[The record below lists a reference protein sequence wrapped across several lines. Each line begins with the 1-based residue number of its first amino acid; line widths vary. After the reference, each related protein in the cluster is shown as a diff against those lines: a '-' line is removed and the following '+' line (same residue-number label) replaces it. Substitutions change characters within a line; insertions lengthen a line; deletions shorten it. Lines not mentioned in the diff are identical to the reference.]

1 MARKIG
7 YAGRVK
13 FLPSRKDRHE
23 AIRLTFSYRTESVT
37 ASRIR
42 MIFNIYHDGGDR
54 VCGTVIPDSYS
65 SICRIRASVLGR
77 KVGVFPTDEF
87 NQGVRDVGAH
97 ETGLVN
103 FSITEEKLPGLATFE
118 DLELHE
124 ADSNLLL
131 YRRFRPGMISQ
142 KFLRLETQLLPLWRL
157 DEAVKHRFQQYYRE
171 IEALGRGCTTQLF
184 HLSQDS
190 IYASGRILIK
200 NFMFC
205 VDNGFKFIAM
215 VRDPYEELAERLLVM
230 NKIEKGGVNPL
241 GERELMNL
249 REAIDYSGSLPID
262 NERAFTRALRRM
274 PMDVAMSLA
283 NPVVRQFS
291 TSILDEQPSQGGV
304 AAALDVLAQS
314 SLVGLRVESEQ
325 FASSFGE
332 LVSEDLTNIS
342 LFPVFPKVIE
352 LAEIIRGSG
361 YCDTI
366 LEKDL
371 ELYGYVLESRRRAA
385 MDADSFAGGMS
396 SR

>member
-1 MARKIG
+1 MVAQRSYFISPKI
-7 YAGRVK
+7 
-13 FLPSRKDRHE
+13 
-23 AIRLTFSYRTESVT
+23 
-37 ASRIR
+37 
-42 MIFNIYHDGGDR
+42 
-54 VCGTVIPDSYS
+54 
-65 SICRIRASVLGR
+65 
-77 KVGVFPTDEF
+77 
-87 NQGVRDVGAH
+87 
-97 ETGLVN
+97 
-103 FSITEEKLPGLATFE
+103 
-118 DLELHE
+118 
-124 ADSNLLL
+124 
-131 YRRFRPGMISQ
+131 
-142 KFLRLETQLLPLWRL
+142 
-157 DEAVKHRFQQYYRE
+157 
-171 IEALGRGCTTQLF
+171 
-184 HLSQDS
+184 S

-291 TSILDEQPSQGGV
+291 TSTLDEQPSQGGV

-314 SLVGLRVESEQ
+314 SLVGLRVELEQ
-325 FASSFGE
+325 FASGFGE
-332 LVSEDLTNIS
+332 LVSEDLANIS

-361 YCDTI
+361 CCDTI

-371 ELYGYVLESRRRAA
+371 ELYGYVLE
-385 MDADSFAGGMS
+385 FA
-396 SR
+396 

>member
-1 MARKIG
+1 
-7 YAGRVK
+7 
-13 FLPSRKDRHE
+13 
-23 AIRLTFSYRTESVT
+23 
-37 ASRIR
+37 
-42 MIFNIYHDGGDR
+42 
-54 VCGTVIPDSYS
+54 
-65 SICRIRASVLGR
+65 
-77 KVGVFPTDEF
+77 
-87 NQGVRDVGAH
+87 
-97 ETGLVN
+97 
-103 FSITEEKLPGLATFE
+103 
-118 DLELHE
+118 
-124 ADSNLLL
+124 
-131 YRRFRPGMISQ
+131 
-142 KFLRLETQLLPLWRL
+142 
-157 DEAVKHRFQQYYRE
+157 
-171 IEALGRGCTTQLF
+171 
-184 HLSQDS
+184 
-190 IYASGRILIK
+190 
-200 NFMFC
+200 MFC

-291 TSILDEQPSQGGV
+291 TSTLDEQPSQGGV

-314 SLVGLRVESEQ
+314 SLVGLRVELEQ
-325 FASSFGE
+325 FASGFGE

-371 ELYGYVLESRRRAA
+371 ELYGYVLELRRRAA
-385 MDADSFAGGMS
+385 MDADLFVGGMS

>member
-1 MARKIG
+1 
-7 YAGRVK
+7 
-13 FLPSRKDRHE
+13 
-23 AIRLTFSYRTESVT
+23 
-37 ASRIR
+37 

-65 SICRIRASVLGR
+65 SNCRIRASVSGR
-77 KVGVFPTDEF
+77 EVGVFPTDEF
-87 NQGVRDVGAH
+87 NQGARDVGTH

-118 DLELHE
+118 DLEPHE

-142 KFLRLETQLLPLWRL
+142 KFLRLETQLLPHWRL

-190 IYASGRILIK
+190 IYRSGRILIK
-200 NFMFC
+200 SFMFC

-241 GERELMNL
+241 GER
-249 REAIDYSGSLPID
+249 
-262 NERAFTRALRRM
+262 
-274 PMDVAMSLA
+274 
-283 NPVVRQFS
+283 
-291 TSILDEQPSQGGV
+291 
-304 AAALDVLAQS
+304 
-314 SLVGLRVESEQ
+314 
-325 FASSFGE
+325 
-332 LVSEDLTNIS
+332 
-342 LFPVFPKVIE
+342 
-352 LAEIIRGSG
+352 
-361 YCDTI
+361 
-366 LEKDL
+366 
-371 ELYGYVLESRRRAA
+371 
-385 MDADSFAGGMS
+385 DADSFVGGMS

>member
-1 MARKIG
+1 MENVAAVATEDPLISWEFF
-7 YAGRVK
+7 VK
-13 FLPSRKDRHE
+13 H
-23 AIRLTFSYRTESVT
+23 Y
-37 ASRIR
+37 
-42 MIFNIYHDGGDR
+42 
-54 VCGTVIPDSYS
+54 
-65 SICRIRASVLGR
+65 
-77 KVGVFPTDEF
+77 TDE
-87 NQGVRDVGAH
+87 
-97 ETGLVN
+97 
-103 FSITEEKLPGLATFE
+103 KLR
-118 DLELHE
+118 E

-142 KFLRLETQLLPLWRL
+142 KFMRLETQLLPLWRL

-342 LFPVFPKVIE
+342 LFPVFPK
-352 LAEIIRGSG
+352 
-361 YCDTI
+361 
-366 LEKDL
+366 
-371 ELYGYVLESRRRAA
+371 
-385 MDADSFAGGMS
+385 
-396 SR
+396 

>member
-1 MARKIG
+1 
-7 YAGRVK
+7 
-13 FLPSRKDRHE
+13 
-23 AIRLTFSYRTESVT
+23 
-37 ASRIR
+37 
-42 MIFNIYHDGGDR
+42 MIFNIYHDSGDR
-54 VCGTVIPDSYS
+54 VCGTVIPDAYS
-65 SICRIRASVLGR
+65 AICHVRVSARGAEVAT
-77 KVGVFPTDEF
+77 FPTDEL
-87 NQGVRDVGAH
+87 NQGVLNMGLH

-103 FSITEEKLPGLATFE
+103 FSVTEEKLPGLSTFE

-124 ADSNLLL
+124 ADSDLLL
-131 YRRFRPGMISQ
+131 YRRLQPGMISQ
-142 KFLRLETQLLPLWRL
+142 KILRLETQLLPLWRL

-171 IEALGRGCTTQLF
+171 IEALGRSGTTQIF

-230 NKIEKGGVNPL
+230 NKIEKGGVNPF

-249 REAIDYSGSLPID
+249 REAIDYSGSLPMD
-262 NERAFTRALRRM
+262 NERTFRRALRRM

-291 TSILDEQPSQGGV
+291 TSTLDEQPSQGGV

-314 SLVGLRVESEQ
+314 TLVGLRTESDQ
-325 FASSFGE
+325 FASAFGE
-332 LVSEDLTNIS
+332 LLSQDLANVSF
-342 LFPVFPKVIE
+342 FPGFPKVTE
-352 LAEIIRGSG
+352 LTEIIRLSG
-361 YCDTI
+361 CCDMI

-371 ELYGYVLESRRRAA
+371 ELYGYVLESRTKAGTYA
-385 MDADSFAGGMS
+385 ADSLVAGVG

>member
-1 MARKIG
+1 
-7 YAGRVK
+7 
-13 FLPSRKDRHE
+13 
-23 AIRLTFSYRTESVT
+23 
-37 ASRIR
+37 
-42 MIFNIYHDGGDR
+42 MIFNIYHDSGDR

-65 SICRIRASVLGR
+65 GSCRICASVGGR
-77 KVGVFPTDEF
+77 EVGVFPTDEF

-103 FSITEEKLPGLATFE
+103 FSITEEKLPGLSTFE

-124 ADSNLLL
+124 ADSDLLL
-131 YRRFRPGMISQ
+131 YRRFRPGMISH

-291 TSILDEQPSQGGV
+291 TSTLDEQPSQGGV

>member
-1 MARKIG
+1 
-7 YAGRVK
+7 
-13 FLPSRKDRHE
+13 
-23 AIRLTFSYRTESVT
+23 
-37 ASRIR
+37 
-42 MIFNIYHDGGDR
+42 
-54 VCGTVIPDSYS
+54 
-65 SICRIRASVLGR
+65 
-77 KVGVFPTDEF
+77 
-87 NQGVRDVGAH
+87 
-97 ETGLVN
+97 
-103 FSITEEKLPGLATFE
+103 
-118 DLELHE
+118 
-124 ADSNLLL
+124 
-131 YRRFRPGMISQ
+131 
-142 KFLRLETQLLPLWRL
+142 
-157 DEAVKHRFQQYYRE
+157 
-171 IEALGRGCTTQLF
+171 
-184 HLSQDS
+184 
-190 IYASGRILIK
+190 
-200 NFMFC
+200 
-205 VDNGFKFIAM
+205 
-215 VRDPYEELAERLLVM
+215 M

-291 TSILDEQPSQGGV
+291 TSTLDEQPSQGGV

-342 LFPVFPKVIE
+342 IFPVFPKVIE
-352 LAEIIRGSG
+352 LTEIIRGSG
-361 YCDTI
+361 YCETI

-385 MDADSFAGGMS
+385 MDADSFVGGMS